1 VDAWIK
7 LKFKS
12 FFTYSNACCAA
23 YLRYSRAMK
32 NLTQYQQQGIEK
44 LYAYTDCFDTSDA
57 SYKAV
62 NLACKTEFIRIFCDH
77 ELADSDYG
85 YITDKMRNLN
95 REDFLQNLSMRDALK
110 MLTYIIWTD
119 KIMEG
124 FFLSKVNDQTLF
136 KLMQCLQ
143 YLAAQKVLLN

>member
-1 VDAWIK
+1 
-7 LKFKS
+7 
-12 FFTYSNACCAA
+12 
-23 YLRYSRAMK
+23 
-32 NLTQYQQQGIEK
+32 
-44 LYAYTDCFDTSDA
+44 
-57 SYKAV
+57 
-62 NLACKTEFIRIFCDH
+62 
-77 ELADSDYG
+77 
-85 YITDKMRNLN
+85 
-95 REDFLQNLSMRDALK
+95 